1 MRSSVVEPLPSP
13 GLEGRGS
20 QYIPGPATR
29 PHPPMPAPERPD
41 AAPVMQKARPR
52 LALAPAEGWFA
63 LLLLAAAVYAVI
75 STIIAANWV
84 SHTFIL
90 FWSAG
95 FGLLLGLVIAKMR
108 QIPQAILHLAAC
120 LAGHWLSIWLASAIA
135 FHQSWLFLLQSLR
148 TAITSGLAATTPPG
162 TDLVFLFYLSFLCFY
177 LGYFGSWLTY
187 RARLPWL
194 VGLVYCSILLI
205 NLNYVSKANFA
216 KHNLSMWVFMLLAV
230 LTLLIARI
238 HLATKLAQWASEGLH
253 TDRTW
258 LRKMNWSFMQ
268 WTAMLA
274 LLILLVS
281 WALPT
286 AGEPPAGVVFW
297 NRLGTTWSGVTQG
310 DLSLNDPG
318 SILRAFQGQANFFS
332 DHLTITGSISLP
344 SGEVLYYTSTAA
356 PQYLEGFTYDHF
368 DGHTWQVS
376 PPDGQQSVVAGKPLP
391 VDTAENNVTRAT
403 TNVVIV
409 QPPESQK
416 HYIFAPAEPSAFD
429 VDITVDTNGTTST
442 WMQQSPLA
450 AGEHYKVTSNV
461 PAAKAQELAAI
472 PLPGQDLWP
481 EDSNSSAL
489 KKLYLQT
496 PGSLSS
502 SVLSTA
508 QRWTQGATSMYAAMK
523 MLQDQLSDPTQFTYS
538 LTNPPVPDNE
548 DVATWLLQQR
558 QGYCTYYATTM
569 TMMAR
574 QLGIPARMVNGF
586 SFGHFDKQHKVWVVN
601 GDDAHSWV
609 QVYFPHF
616 GWINFDPTPGFSLNN
631 STHPSKSGSTI
642 PPSSTG
648 HSGKHAPSKPGSA
661 RGTHPIGDPT
671 GTGEGFSAANQP
683 PIYLLVLSL
692 LALFCSLCFLLFA
705 LGSYWWRNLYAGANL
720 VAGMFWRVCR
730 IASWA
735 GLPPREWQTPFEYS
749 HALSQYLPRE
759 TAPMRRL
766 TELFV
771 RDRWAAPH
779 ETPYAAEE
787 DDLGRL
793 WPHLRHVLLRL
804 LLLKL
809 GKKIPGKR

>member
-1 MRSSVVEPLPSP
+1 MAKTSINAYVEEHLMRSGVVEPHPSP

-20 QYIPGPATR
+20 QYVPGPATPPR
-29 PHPPMPAPERPD
+29 PRPATPAPQRQDP
-41 AAPVMQKARPR
+41 APALQKTRPR

-84 SHTFIL
+84 GHTFVL

-95 FGLLLGLVIAKMR
+95 SGLLLGLVIAKIR
-108 QIPQAILHLAAC
+108 QVPQAILHMAAC
-120 LAGHWLSIWLASAIA
+120 LAGHWLSIWLASVIA
-135 FHQSWLFLLQSLR
+135 FHQSWLFLLLSLR
-148 TAITSGLAATTPPG
+148 TAIASGLAATTPPG
-162 TDLVFLFYLSFLCFY
+162 TDMVFLFYLSFLCFY

-216 KHNLSMWVFMLLAV
+216 KHNLSLWVFMLLAV

-258 LRKMNWSFMQ
+258 LRKINWSFMQ

-281 WALPT
+281 WVLPT
-286 AGEPPAGVVFW
+286 AGEPAAGVVFW

-310 DLSLNDPG
+310 NLSLNDPG
-318 SILRAFQGQANFFS
+318 SVLRTLQGQANSFS
-332 DHLTITGSISLP
+332 DPLTITRSITLP
-344 SGEVLYYTSTAA
+344 TGAVFYHTTTAA
-356 PQYLEGFTYDHF
+356 PQYLEGFTYEHF
-368 DGHTWQVS
+368 NGHTWLVS
-376 PPDGQQSVVAGKPLP
+376 PPDGQQNVVAGKPLP

-461 PAAKAQELAAI
+461 AATNAQALAAI

-496 PGSLSS
+496 PVSLSS
-502 SVLSTA
+502 NVLSTA
-508 QRWTQGATSMYAAMK
+508 QRWTQGATSMYAALK
-523 MLQDQLSDPTQFTYS
+523 MLQDHLSDPAQFTYS
-538 LTNPPVPDNE
+538 LTNPPVPGNV

-558 QGYCTYYATTM
+558 RGYCTYYATTM
-569 TMMAR
+569 
-574 QLGIPARMVNGF
+574 
-586 SFGHFDKQHKVWVVN
+586 
-601 GDDAHSWV
+601 
-609 QVYFPHF
+609 
-616 GWINFDPTPGFSLNN
+616 
-631 STHPSKSGSTI
+631 
-642 PPSSTG
+642 
-648 HSGKHAPSKPGSA
+648 
-661 RGTHPIGDPT
+661 
-671 GTGEGFSAANQP
+671 
-683 PIYLLVLSL
+683 
-692 LALFCSLCFLLFA
+692 
-705 LGSYWWRNLYAGANL
+705 
-720 VAGMFWRVCR
+720 
-730 IASWA
+730 
-735 GLPPREWQTPFEYS
+735 
-749 HALSQYLPRE
+749 
-759 TAPMRRL
+759 
-766 TELFV
+766 
-771 RDRWAAPH
+771 
-779 ETPYAAEE
+779 
-787 DDLGRL
+787 
-793 WPHLRHVLLRL
+793 
-804 LLLKL
+804 
-809 GKKIPGKR
+809 